1 MRAFS
6 LLTLLLPFVAAKL
19 HKKCNC
25 MSWDKGGSWVHN
37 EVLSHYVCYEVYP
50 SVAHWDDN
58 AKVCVGNGGF
68 DGEWIDGETWENDCK
83 QSGIQ
88 DGYYPFGTDGMPDES
103 QKLIHVDAVS
113 GSC

>member
-1 MRAFS
+1 
-6 LLTLLLPFVAAKL
+6 
-19 HKKCNC
+19 
-25 MSWDKGGSWVHN
+25 
-37 EVLSHYVCYEVYP
+37 
-50 SVAHWDDN
+50 
-58 AKVCVGNGGF
+58 CVGNGGF

-88 DGYYPFGTDGMPDES
+88 DGYYPFGTDGKPDES